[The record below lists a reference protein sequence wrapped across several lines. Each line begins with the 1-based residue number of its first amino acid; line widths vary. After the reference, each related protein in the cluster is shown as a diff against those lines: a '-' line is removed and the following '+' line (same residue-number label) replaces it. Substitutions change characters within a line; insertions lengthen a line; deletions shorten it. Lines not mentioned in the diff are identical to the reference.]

1 MLQLRP
7 LVIKD
12 KTFLSKILCT
22 DSKVQIQ
29 SMILNADSKHVL
41 WSKQNSHII
50 KFFGTD
56 VFQYR
61 NTDFTAG
68 KMLLLKIK
76 HMEIVLPSKT
86 VSSILIDVKA

>member
-1 MLQLRP
+1 MGDIQLMLQLRP

-41 WSKQNSHII
+41 
-50 KFFGTD
+50 
-56 VFQYR
+56 
-61 NTDFTAG
+61 
-68 KMLLLKIK
+68 
-76 HMEIVLPSKT
+76 
-86 VSSILIDVKA
+86 

>member
-22 DSKVQIQ
+22 DSKVQVQIQ

-41 WSKQNSHII
+41 
-50 KFFGTD
+50 
-56 VFQYR
+56 
-61 NTDFTAG
+61 
-68 KMLLLKIK
+68 
-76 HMEIVLPSKT
+76 
-86 VSSILIDVKA
+86 